1 MGSGDKNTPM
11 MEQYWQARNSLP
23 KDTILMFRLGDF
35 YEMFYD
41 DASEGARILGITLTK
56 RSNYPMAGIPYH
68 AADQYIPKL
77 LQAGKKV
84 AICEQDEIP
93 QAGKLVK
100 RSLSRILT
108 PGTALEDIHL
118 DSKHGNFMVALCFDK
133 SKKLYASWLDL
144 STAEFYCAEFENPNN
159 FFPVFSAFNPRELIL
174 PEGLKDFCSAD
185 ESLSAWYA
193 LLRNLI
199 DMRPVSLLHDFRFEP
214 EFAAGVLT
222 KTLGVNSLEG
232 FGIKCGSY
240 LAAPAGALVFYASEN
255 LRRQPQNLR
264 TIRRF
269 SGSKCVLIDPA
280 TQRSLEIFRSSSG
293 SRDDSLIGVI
303 DRTKTSAGARLL
315 EAYLSAPC
323 IDLGEIHRR
332 QNTVWE
338 LYSNPEADAA
348 LSEALAQVRDIKRI
362 LSRLENRIRN
372 PRETLAILSSIEQ
385 FAPIRDILKQN
396 GGTSCAK
403 AALKIGEFSE
413 LREFLTAALNPEMP
427 NKLQDGG
434 VINSGFDKE
443 LDEIRSLSQNNINWL
458 AEMEKREQDRTGIR
472 NLRIRYNGSFGY
484 FIEITKSFLGL
495 VPADYIRKQTM
506 TNAERYTT
514 EELKIHEREILTAD
528 ERARAREFELFQ
540 QVVERILQCADE
552 LVETSEVIAEID
564 VFRGWAELARERDY
578 CKPDVN
584 SSDSIDIEEGRHPVV
599 EQMLKSNRFGI
610 SMGRSFV
617 PNNTHLCSSE
627 EQIAL
632 ITGPNMA
639 GKSTYI
645 RQIALIT
652 LMAQT
657 GCFVPAKRAS
667 IGVVDR
673 IFSRVGASDELSKG
687 NSTFMVEMNETANIL
702 NNATD
707 KSLIVLDEIGR
718 GTSTYD
724 GLSIAWAVVEF
735 IHGDGAKGP
744 KTLFA
749 THYHEITKL
758 EESLPRLVN
767 YRVCVKEWNDEII
780 FARTIE
786 RGAADKSYGIQV
798 ARLAGLPGRVI
809 ARSKEVLA
817 ELESENDEIVVNLG
831 GRRMPKAPR
840 KASVRQSDDSNFKQ
854 LSLF

>member
-1 MGSGDKNTPM
+1 MGTGDKNTPM
-11 MEQYWQARNSLP
+11 MQQYWQTRNSLP
-23 KDTILMFRLGDF
+23 KDTILLFRLGDF

-41 DASEGARILGITLTK
+41 DANEGARILGITLTK
-56 RSNYPMAGIPYH
+56 RSNYPMAGIPFH

-77 LQAGKKV
+77 LEAGKKV

-100 RSLSRILT
+100 RSLSRIIT
-108 PGTALEDIHL
+108 RGTALEEGHL
-118 DSKHGNFMVALCFDK
+118 DGKHGNFMIALCFDK

-144 STAEFYCAEFENPNN
+144 STAEFYCAEFDNPNN
-159 FFPVFSAFNPRELIL
+159 FFPIFSAYNPKEVIM
-174 PEGLKDFCSAD
+174 PEGLKEFCQAD

-199 DMRPVSLLHDFRFEP
+199 DLRPVTLLSDFRFEP
-214 EFAAGVLT
+214 DWAQGTLAQVLSV
-222 KTLGVNSLEG
+222 KSLEG
-232 FGIKCGSY
+232 FGIKEGSY
-240 LAAPAGALVFYASEN
+240 LSGPAAALVYYATEN
-255 LRRQPQNLR
+255 LRNQPQNLR

-269 SGSKCVLIDPA
+269 SGTKSVLIDPA
-280 TQRSLEIFRSSSG
+280 TQKSLELFRSSSG
-293 SRDDSLIGVI
+293 SRAGSLIDTI
-303 DRTKTSAGARLL
+303 DRTRTLAGARLL
-315 EAYLSAPC
+315 ETYLSAPSLD
-323 IDLGEIHRR
+323 IEEILRR

-338 LYSNPEADAA
+338 LYCNADSDEKLSQA
-348 LSEALAQVRDIKRI
+348 LSQVRDIKRI
-362 LSRLENRIRN
+362 LSRLENRLRN

-385 FAPIRDILKQN
+385 FGPIKKILNDN
-396 GGTSCAK
+396 GGPLCAK
-403 AALKIGEFSE
+403 LAERIGEFGE
-413 LREFLTAALNPEMP
+413 LKQYLAKALDPDMP
-427 NKLQDGG
+427 NKIQDGG
-434 VINSGFDKE
+434 VIRSGFDSL
-443 LDEIRSLSQNNINWL
+443 LDEIRALSQNNISWL
-458 AEMEKREQDRTGIR
+458 ADMEKREQERTGIR
-472 NLRIRYNGSFGY
+472 NLRIKYNGAFGY
-484 FIEITKSFLGL
+484 FIEVTKSFLGL

-514 EELKIHEREILTAD
+514 EELKLHERQILTAD
-528 ERARAREFELFQ
+528 ERSKAREFELFQ
-540 QVVERILQCADE
+540 SVVDKILQHADD
-552 LVETSEVIAEID
+552 LVASAEAIAEID
-564 VFRGWAELARERDY
+564 VFRGWAELSRERDY

-584 SSDSIDIEEGRHPVV
+584 TSDSIDIEEGRHPVV
-599 EQMLKSNRFGI
+599 EMTLDRASYIGSQSRVFI
-610 SMGRSFV
+610 
-617 PNNTHLCSSE
+617 PNDTHLSSSQ

-652 LMAQT
+652 IMAQI

-673 IFSRVGASDELSKG
+673 VFSRVGASDELARG

-707 KSLIVLDEIGR
+707 KSLIILDEIGR

-735 IHGDGAKGP
+735 IHGEGSRGP

-798 ARLAGLPGRVI
+798 ARLAGLPDKVI
-809 ARSKEVLA
+809 NRAKEVLS
-817 ELESENDEIVVNLG
+817 ELESENDEIVINLG
-831 GRRMPKAPR
+831 GKRVSKEAR
-840 KASVRQSDDSNFKQ
+840 KQKPFPPESNFKQ

>member
-159 FFPVFSAFNPRELIL
+159 FFPVFSAFNPRELVL
-174 PEGLKDFCSAD
+174 PEGLKDFCNAD
-185 ESLSAWYA
+185 ESLSVWYA

-199 DMRPVSLLHDFRFEP
+199 DLRPVSLLHDFRFEP
-214 EFAAGVLT
+214 EFAADILT

-232 FGIKCGSY
+232 FGIKNGSY

-255 LRRQPQNLR
+255 LRSQPRNLR

-293 SRDDSLIGVI
+293 SRDDSLIGVM

-323 IDLGEIHRR
+323 IDLGEIKRR

-338 LYSNPEADAA
+338 LYSNPEADVPLAEA
-348 LSEALAQVRDIKRI
+348 LSQVRDIKRI

-385 FAPIRDILKQN
+385 FAPIRNILTQN

-403 AALKIGEFSE
+403 AALKIGDFFE
-413 LREFLTAALNPEMP
+413 LKEFLTSALNPEMP
-427 NKLQDGG
+427 SKLQDGG
-434 VINSGFDKE
+434 VINAGFDKE

-484 FIEITKSFLGL
+484 FIEVTKSFLGL

-540 QVVERILQCADE
+540 QVVERILQSAAE

-584 SSDSIDIEEGRHPVV
+584 SSDIIDIEEGRHPVV
-599 EQMLKSNRFGI
+599 EQMLKSNGFGL
-610 SMGRSFV
+610 STGRSFV

-652 LMAQT
+652 LMAQA
-657 GCFVPAKRAS
+657 GCFVPAKSAS

-798 ARLAGLPGRVI
+798 ARLAGLPERVI

-831 GRRMPKAPR
+831 GRRIPKAPR
-840 KASVRQSDDSNFKQ
+840 KARQSQSEDSNFKQ